1 MITKVGMNKSGQGK
15 VEGRVY
21 LPKKFIGKLVSITEL
36 SREEVREFERQKKE
50 IQQSKEKMEKKLY
63 ETHRKLK
70 KIRNIRRRNE
80 N

>member
-1 MITKVGMNKSGQGK
+1 MIKKVGMNTSGSGHIVGK
-15 VEGRVY
+15 VY
-21 LPKKFIGKLVSITEL
+21 LPKKFIGKLVLIKEL
-36 SREEVREFERQKKE
+36 SKEDVIEFERKEKE
-50 IQQSKEKMEKKLY
+50 IIQFKEEMEKRLY

>member
-1 MITKVGMNKSGQGK
+1 MITKVGMNKSGSGHAVGK
-15 VEGRVY
+15 VY

-36 SREEVREFERQKKE
+36 SKEDVIEFERKEKE
-50 IQQSKEKMEKKLY
+50 IIQYKEEMEKKLY